1 MKKRAGNKCEVCG
14 KTKRLNAHHIVSKSN
29 RSLCYD
35 PRNGVAL
42 CPCHHILCNQS
53 AHKDPYWFVM
63 EWLPEN
69 RAEDL
74 EYIRKHKDKKVE
86 WTVEKI
92 LKVVDKLKKELS

>member
-1 MKKRAGNKCEVCG
+1 
-14 KTKRLNAHHIVSKSN
+14 
-29 RSLCYD
+29 
-35 PRNGVAL
+35 
-42 CPCHHILCNQS
+42 
-53 AHKDPYWFVM
+53 M